1 MDLSSSQ
8 QLTASQREA
17 VYHVEGPLLVLAGP
31 GSGKTRV
38 ITCRIAAL
46 IESGVRAENICA
58 ITFTNK
64 AAEEMRQRAFSVGS
78 PGGAHISTFH
88 SLCLWILRRYSG
100 QAGLKPNFTIYDE
113 SDQARCIKQAIKD
126 CDLDPTNFPPG
137 RIREAIS
144 ILKNKLIDPESFAR
158 GAEDYFSQAL
168 AKVYASYAQL
178 LAARNALDFDDLLMR
193 AAVLLEGRDEVRHE
207 LSDRFRFLL
216 IDEYQDTNHAQY
228 RIARALVSEH
238 DNICATGDP
247 DQSIYGWRGADIHN
261 ILAFEKDWPD
271 AKIVRLEE
279 NFRSTADI
287 LAVADKLIGYNQ
299 KRKAK
304 RLVPVRS
311 ERSDVVVRGYE
322 DQEEEAFFV
331 ACRIKELIEKGVSPK
346 EIAVLYRVNSM
357 SRVLEEQFI
366 RSGIAYQVVRGLEF
380 YNRKE
385 IRDLLAYL
393 KVLVNPEDEVSLARI
408 INRPARGIG
417 KVTMETVRSYAACRG
432 ISLFEALKGAERI
445 DSLSAGARARVAGF
459 VSLFKGLWNEV
470 AGPVAPLVEKVF
482 NRSGLEASLRTA
494 GPAGRE
500 ALENVGELIGAAGE
514 YDRQCDRPSLVDYL
528 QRISLFTDADAY
540 NSQADRVALM
550 TLHAAKGLEF
560 ENVFIIG
567 AEQGLLPHDRSG
579 AEESGDLLEEERR
592 LFFVG
597 ITRAKTNL
605 QISYS
610 RYRTMRGRLLRT
622 IPSQFLY
629 ELGCPFD
636 GQADSSDD
644 HEPRY
649 RQSEW
654 RGRGCR
660 ACKFEVGQLVRH
672 PSLGLGR
679 VVEFVDVGENS
690 TLTVKFNTGQTKCFM
705 LKYAGIVKV

>member
-1 MDLSSSQ
+1 
-8 QLTASQREA
+8 
-17 VYHVEGPLLVLAGP
+17 
-31 GSGKTRV
+31 
-38 ITCRIAAL
+38 
-46 IESGVRAENICA
+46 
-58 ITFTNK
+58 
-64 AAEEMRQRAFSVGS
+64 
-78 PGGAHISTFH
+78 
-88 SLCLWILRRYSG
+88 
-100 QAGLKPNFTIYDE
+100 
-113 SDQARCIKQAIKD
+113 
-126 CDLDPTNFPPG
+126 
-137 RIREAIS
+137 
-144 ILKNKLIDPESFAR
+144 
-158 GAEDYFSQAL
+158 
-168 AKVYASYAQL
+168 VYASYAQL

-408 INRPARGIG
+408 INRPARG
-417 KVTMETVRSYAACRG
+417 
-432 ISLFEALKGAERI
+432 
-445 DSLSAGARARVAGF
+445 LSD
-459 VSLFKGLWNEV
+459 
-470 AGPVAPLVEKVF
+470 
-482 NRSGLEASLRTA
+482 RT
-494 GPAGRE
+494 RR
-500 ALENVGELIGAAGE
+500 AGE
-514 YDRQCDRPSLVDYL
+514 
-528 QRISLFTDADAY
+528 
-540 NSQADRVALM
+540 
-550 TLHAAKGLEF
+550 
-560 ENVFIIG
+560 
-567 AEQGLLPHDRSG
+567 
-579 AEESGDLLEEERR
+579 
-592 LFFVG
+592 
-597 ITRAKTNL
+597 
-605 QISYS
+605 
-610 RYRTMRGRLLRT
+610 
-622 IPSQFLY
+622 
-629 ELGCPFD
+629 
-636 GQADSSDD
+636 
-644 HEPRY
+644 
-649 RQSEW
+649 
-654 RGRGCR
+654 
-660 ACKFEVGQLVRH
+660 
-672 PSLGLGR
+672 
-679 VVEFVDVGENS
+679 
-690 TLTVKFNTGQTKCFM
+690 
-705 LKYAGIVKV
+705 